1 MVTYLNIRSPTLV
14 LLLNQFSIIVPQG
27 SGQAKEGCATGGPTE
42 QPRPPGPELN
52 SGRKTPPGRQRGAPW
67 WRQPPGGRGSV
78 RPGGPAEAQP
88 VVSRRQSGEMLSRLC
103 RKHRPTERTA
113 QCDPCDPAAG
123 TERRHDLP
131 ERHHFTG
138 GLGETCAEEEHIGSG
153 GALGQSSQR
162 RPTQE
167 VSVKPVVVQKM
178 LPETDMVS
186 SKPEKPQKKQKKI
199 NHHNHA

>member
-1 MVTYLNIRSPTLV
+1 MVAYLNISLPTLV

-67 WRQPPGGRGSV
+67 WRRPPGGRGSV
-78 RPGGPAEAQP
+78 RPGGAAEAQP
-88 VVSRRQSGEMLSRLC
+88 VVSRRQSGEVLSRLC

-113 QCDPCDPAAG
+113 ECDPSDPAAG

-131 ERHHFTG
+131 ERHHFAG

-178 LPETDMVS
+178 LPQRQTWFHLN
-186 SKPEKPQKKQKKI
+186 QKSHRKNKRK
-199 NHHNHA
+199 